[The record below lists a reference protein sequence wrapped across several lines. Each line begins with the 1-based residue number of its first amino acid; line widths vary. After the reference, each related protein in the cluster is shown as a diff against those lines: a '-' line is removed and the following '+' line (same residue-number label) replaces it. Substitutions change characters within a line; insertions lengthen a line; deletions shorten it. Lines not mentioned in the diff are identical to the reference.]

1 MDENIKDEFS
11 IVQVQMQSHI
21 DKQDANLCI
30 PSLPYV
36 KIPGS
41 MYVPELQSVF
51 VDPDPEKKDV
61 YQGSSKT
68 KFRLHKRA
76 LDRIAQAGNIIPFP
90 ERSGP
95 IRLPGVIAYKAVA
108 GVRNAMG
115 EIVPWDG
122 YKDLDL
128 EVEKSIIEESYEAK
142 RLKWKGQSWWDKMTP
157 ALQDDYVNDKIH
169 KEYIAL
175 RRYAPEKCESGAK
188 ARLMRALFPTL
199 SLEFTFEDL
208 KKPFVVLRWR
218 LNLNHED
225 PEIRSFVQ
233 GQQRLAAMNVFGNTP
248 GEQQALPAPMNQ
260 ALPQA
265 INPED
270 DPNLA
275 GLTDQEE
282 EPPAQ
287 QEPEKKPEPEQKG
300 KTEEKPLTKAKAD
313 FGACDHKGKIE
324 VLEKLMEKK
333 GYPASDLNHPLSSKI
348 WVDHPES
355 LVKLFDHLSGLP
367 DAVDEIPY

>member
-1 MDENIKDEFS
+1 MDENRKEDEFD
-11 IVQVQMQSHI
+11 IVQKQMQRHI
-21 DKQDANLCI
+21 EKQDANLCI

-142 RLKWKGQSWWDKMTP
+142 RLKWKGQSWWNKMPP

-233 GQQRLAAMNVFGNTP
+233 DQQRLAAMNVFGNTP
-248 GEQQALPAPMNQ
+248 GGSPQQSLPSPMTQALPEPID
-260 ALPQA
+260 PG
-265 INPED
+265 D

-287 QEPEKKPEPEQKG
+287 PEPEQKG
-300 KTEEKPLTKAKAD
+300 QAAAPPLTKAKAD
-313 FGACDHKGKIE
+313 FEACDHKGKIE

-333 GYPASDLNHPLSSKI
+333 AYPASDLNHPLSSKLWI
-348 WVDHPES
+348 DHPES
-355 LVKLFDHLSGLP
+355 LVKLFDHLSTLP